1 MQALNEIVELLSV
14 YSSSNTTE
22 DYVALLDGVGYVVL
36 KLKEELW
43 RKQQHR
49 KQKNKKAQSNRTAA
63 NAPWQGLPN
72 VATMSLADLPSSTLR
87 SHLKPGLVASA
98 DAEHPSDSNL
108 RLDMIG
114 RPSGPDRRSEATTID
129 CESSTPKTDAGLAK
143 EDVGAATR
151 DKLKQEIE
159 HCKNYYRGKNFVVHS
174 DERSE
179 TVYPNEINRFFSHFQ
194 EGEWLTNFNVMPLI
208 FSFGWPATT
217 LVLHS
222 SYTSFA
228 ASKNTNQQSTPRV
241 RWPLGSNHDRV
252 ILPCCFQN
260 HWTLFDVD
268 LKRSFIR
275 QYDSLAGD
283 VAKSAEVVSAIK
295 ERLTNAMEG
304 WQSQKQDFA
313 TGNGVSEDAHSFPF
327 LFVTADGRRHL
338 NSKGT
343 ILTVE
348 FTWYTMQIVSP
359 PIETPWGSR

>member
-1 MQALNEIVELLSV
+1 MAE
-14 YSSSNTTE
+14 TTAPE
-22 DYVALLDGVGYVVL
+22 AEKQEGPVQSYGCQRPVA
-36 KLKEELW
+36 
-43 RKQQHR
+43 
-49 KQKNKKAQSNRTAA
+49 
-63 NAPWQGLPN
+63 GLPN
-72 VATMSLADLPSSTLR
+72 VATMSLADLPSSTLH
-87 SHLKPGLVASA
+87 SQLKPGLVESA
-98 DAEHPSDSNL
+98 DAEHLSDSNL
-108 RLDMIG
+108 RLDVIG

-208 FSFGWPATT
+208 FSFSWPATT

-241 RWPLGSNHDRV
+241 RWPLESNHDRV

-268 LKRSFIR
+268 LKRGFIR

-283 VAKSAEVVSAIK
+283 VAKSAAVVSAIK
-295 ERLTNAMEG
+295 ERVTNAMEG

-313 TGNGVSEDAHSFPF
+313 TGNGVSEDAHSFLF

-348 FTWYTMQIVSP
+348 STWFTMQIVSP
-359 PIETPWGSR
+359 PIETP